1 AFVEEAQESRT
12 KNQEEEGF
20 VVNGDGELVAEAAI
34 EDAVMQVDDVDVL
47 EGSSATAGKILTLSP
62 PVDTV
67 FAGVGYTRVGR
78 DL

>member
-34 EDAVMQVDDVDVL
+34 EDAVMQVDDADVV
-47 EGSSATAGKILTLSP
+47 ESSSAIAGKILTLSP
-62 PVDTV
+62 LRETKGTVDWQLS
-67 FAGVGYTRVGR
+67 GQEQ
-78 DL
+78 